1 MEKLCKVTVSSVVGC
16 FAMMVIA
23 MAIEHI
29 SNIVLVK
36 LVLKLIICAMTY
48 FTICFM
54 MKNQIVLEYW
64 ELFKR
69 KINR

>member
-1 MEKLCKVTVSSVVGC
+1 
-16 FAMMVIA
+16 MMVIA